1 MKTSLKHVLK
11 FKNLSKNIL
20 HARKDMF
27 YEHMKFEVQT
37 HIHFGG
43 EKKISMNTD
52 VLLFVTIH
60 SQILFS
66 NLTREFIFLT

>member
-1 MKTSLKHVLK
+1 
-11 FKNLSKNIL
+11 
-20 HARKDMF
+20 MF